1 MIRLIGSATLCFG
14 LSACGA
20 VEFDRN
26 DLSNMFGPATN
37 YRNPVATRQVV
48 NSFAAQ
54 ETVSRSGNAVHW
66 TSADGCT
73 YSRTQA
79 PGRAPV
85 WYLVQN
91 PHHIGMPNAHRDC
104 AITVVEGY

>member
-1 MIRLIGSATLCFG
+1 MRMMASAALLTA

-37 YRNPVATRQVV
+37 YRNPVAQRQMVK
-48 NSFAAQ
+48 SFLPQ
-54 ETVSRSGNAVHW
+54 ENVSRSGNAAHW
-66 TSADGCT
+66 TSPDGCT

-79 PGRAPV
+79 PGHAPV

-91 PHHIGMPNAHRDC
+91 PHHVGMPNAHRGC
-104 AITVVEGY
+104 AMTVVDGY

>member
-1 MIRLIGSATLCFG
+1 MRMMVPAALLVS
-14 LSACGA
+14 LSACAA
-20 VEFDRN
+20 VETDPN

-37 YRNPVATRQVV
+37 YRNPVAQREMVQ
-48 NSFAAQ
+48 SFLPQ
-54 ETVSRSGNAVHW
+54 ETVSRSGHSAHW
-66 TSADGCT
+66 TSPNGCT

-91 PHHIGMPNAHRDC
+91 PHHVGMPNAHRDC
-104 AITVVEGY
+104 AITVVDGY

>member
-20 VEFDRN
+20 VDFDRN

-54 ETVSRSGNAVHW
+54 ETS
-66 TSADGCT
+66 
-73 YSRTQA
+73 
-79 PGRAPV
+79 
-85 WYLVQN
+85 
-91 PHHIGMPNAHRDC
+91 
-104 AITVVEGY
+104 